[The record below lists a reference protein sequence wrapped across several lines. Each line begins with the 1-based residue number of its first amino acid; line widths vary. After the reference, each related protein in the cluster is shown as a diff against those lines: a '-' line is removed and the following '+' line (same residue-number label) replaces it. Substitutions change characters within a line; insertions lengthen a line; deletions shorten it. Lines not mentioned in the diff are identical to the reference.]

1 MNDSAATTVNRWVVG
16 AGLRGLVAALRARRD
31 GQPTGVIERLASPGG
46 DARTQRTEG
55 FACELGPV
63 ALGADELAPVLA
75 ALTTPPPLV
84 GPGPDFGWRWNG
96 ASLERVAVDG
106 DARTGR
112 TGIEDLVVAMRREL
126 GSDLRLGRAVAQMA
140 PAADGWS
147 LQLDGEVPAE
157 VRAAH
162 VRLCVP
168 VAEAARLLSP
178 FDPRLQAV
186 AARLRSEPRAFVF
199 LGTWDDEA
207 WRRACT
213 GYGILVDDP
222 ASPLAEAIHCS
233 NAFPGRAT
241 AGKALARL
249 EVAGDAA
256 RDAEAA
262 ATAAEGELR
271 RITGWSGRVL
281 FRRVHAFAVERHD
294 AAWVECRVR
303 LSDLCRQAPG
313 LAID

>member
-1 MNDSAATTVNRWVVG
+1 MDDSAASAVDRWVVG
-16 AGLRGLVAALRARRD
+16 AGLRGLAAALRARRD
-31 GQPTGVIERLASPGG
+31 GQQTGVIERLASPGG
-46 DARTQRTEG
+46 SARTQRTEG

-75 ALTTPPPLV
+75 ALATPPPLV
-84 GPGPDFGWRWNG
+84 GPSTDFGWRWNG
-96 ASLERVAVDG
+96 ALLERVAVDG

-126 GSDLRLGRAVAQMA
+126 GSDLRLGCAVAQMT
-140 PAADGWS
+140 PTADGWS
-147 LQLDGEVPAE
+147 LRLDREVAAE

-178 FDPRLQAV
+178 FDPRLPPV

-199 LGTWDDEA
+199 LGTWADDA
-207 WRRACT
+207 WRSACA

-233 NAFPGRAT
+233 NAFPNRAI
-241 AGKALARL
+241 AGKALVRL

-262 ATAAEGELR
+262 AAAAESELR
-271 RITGWSGRVL
+271 RIAGWSGRVL
-281 FRRVHAFAVERHD
+281 FRRVHAFTVASRD